1 MNLLCPT
8 TKPTSLRKLSGLI
21 SQAGRIKVEGP
32 DKKGMAFEA
41 LYKIFG
47 RAWCYTGL
55 PSSLYTPC
63 LALFPRPSP
72 RYYLTPVEKNKQ
84 GCEIKFGRRPWSG
97 VCSCSIMQSLI

>member
-8 TKPTSLRKLSGLI
+8 TKPTSLRKHSSLI
-21 SQAGRIKVEGP
+21 SQAGKIKVEGP

-55 PSSLYTPC
+55 PNKLCTPC
-63 LALFPRPSP
+63 LALFPGPLPDFISQLWRKTN
-72 RYYLTPVEKNKQ
+72 RAA
-84 GCEIKFGRRPWSG
+84 R
-97 VCSCSIMQSLI
+97 